1 MGNPFNLFLLTVL
14 MTCISITEVASDE
27 IFNIFGANDSFVSSF
42 PRNFLFGTA
51 SSSYQVLSVI
61 MHF

>member
-14 MTCISITEVASDE
+14 GTCISITAAASDE
-27 IFNIFGANDSFVSSF
+27 IINIFGADASVSSF
-42 PRNFLFGTA
+42 PGNFLFGTA
-51 SSSYQVLSVI
+51 SSSYQVVSTI